1 VGRPG
6 SVAAR
11 VTYLLE
17 PKNWLIVT
25 VVGVGA
31 HADGLAGAGWGL
43 LAAFFAAVLPTV
55 FIAYGIRRG
64 RWEDRNV
71 GDRRPR
77 LVVLAFIIASVATG
91 LILLAVLGAPA
102 LLTGYLVFMLASV
115 AALAA
120 VTLVWKIS
128 IHCAVAAGSV
138 TILAFA
144 YGPLVL
150 GGYLLVGLLGWSRV
164 TVRDHTVP
172 QVVGGSILGAAAAF
186 LAYAVI
192 IRLVV
197 LAAGLLWSRRRER
210 RITWAEADRGHG
222 RGLKAS
228 LALSHRPH
236 GERDSG
242 AGQGCGQFAGAAEQ
256 PGQGDRVHVVVI
268 TDDLAVAYPDN
279 AERSVPVGLPGRL
292 RPAVVG
298 DLGDHDLGVVGL
310 PDHGLDTLHDQQVAG
325 PAPAPEVIPDSLP
338 AAQLG
343 GLPGQAERVGEDSV
357 LGEQVGEV
365 HAFPGDHAANLLGD
379 FARATGHDSCLP
391 IIGTV
396 TPLKLYGTLA
406 PVSNHD

>member
-1 VGRPG
+1 MAARQGSPGSLRRPG
-6 SVAAR
+6 SLAAR

-25 VVGVGA
+25 VVGIGA

-71 GDRRPR
+71 GDRGPR
-77 LVVLAFIIASVATG
+77 LVVLAFIVASVATG

-102 LLTGYLVFMLASV
+102 LLTGYLAFTLASV

-120 VTLVWKIS
+120 ITLVWKIS

-138 TILAFA
+138 TILALV

-172 QVVGGSILGAAAAF
+172 QVVGGSVLGAAAAF

-197 LAAGLLWSRRRER
+197 LAAGLFRCRRPR
-210 RITWAEADRGHG
+210 
-222 RGLKAS
+222 
-228 LALSHRPH
+228 
-236 GERDSG
+236 
-242 AGQGCGQFAGAAEQ
+242 Q
-256 PGQGDRVHVVVI
+256 
-268 TDDLAVAYPDN
+268 
-279 AERSVPVGLPGRL
+279 RSVRGDCRGRCGEGGRL
-292 RPAVVG
+292 A
-298 DLGDHDLGVVGL
+298 
-310 PDHGLDTLHDQQVAG
+310 HGL
-325 PAPAPEVIPDSLP
+325 
-338 AAQLG
+338 
-343 GLPGQAERVGEDSV
+343 
-357 LGEQVGEV
+357 
-365 HAFPGDHAANLLGD
+365 
-379 FARATGHDSCLP
+379 
-391 IIGTV
+391 
-396 TPLKLYGTLA
+396 
-406 PVSNHD
+406 